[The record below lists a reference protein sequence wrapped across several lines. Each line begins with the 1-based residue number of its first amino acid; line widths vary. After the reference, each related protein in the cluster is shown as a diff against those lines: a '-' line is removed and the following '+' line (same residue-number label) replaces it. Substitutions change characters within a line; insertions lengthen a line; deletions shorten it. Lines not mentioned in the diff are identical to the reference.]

1 MECSDPYVFC
11 FGFFFF
17 ICCCGLFWICF
28 EKTGFFFFKTR
39 ANLTKVE
46 EKKKKYKHQSLQQSM
61 GRRENCKTFCDSL
74 CTTVHHACAAP
85 SCRRSGR
92 APRKRAYW
100 HFGCESQ
107 QWHSSMQSKYSP
119 LLLRPTG
126 HQV

>member
-1 MECSDPYVFC
+1 MSFVLGSFFLFVVVVF
-11 FGFFFF
+11 FGFILKKRGFFFF
-17 ICCCGLFWICF
+17 NKG
-28 EKTGFFFFKTR
+28 EPDKGR
-39 ANLTKVE
+39 R
-46 EKKKKYKHQSLQQSM
+46 KKKKYKHQSLQQSM